1 MPRSAL
7 LRVATLWAAV
17 SLVGCSSRSYEA
29 DYQRR
34 VSDFRGDSVFATLA
48 PTPTDFLDGRVR
60 LRLPSEHT
68 TPNEDDGTKIRAK
81 PPFVRDFPGYV
92 GAFEKIVTVGN
103 EQLPAVLTVGIVPT
117 SLRRHAE
124 VEKVI
129 LEQVR
134 RDESFPKA
142 DWERGREVVATAGG
156 PTTWDVLSLAGSQE
170 FEIVVGGNP
179 DYKKL
184 PGRCEIWV
192 SADPRQEFCTVV
204 AYRVPDPL
212 ADQLPTG
219 VPQTVELVARSV
231 AIVDPPADPAADD
244 PGAK

>member
-17 SLVGCSSRSYEA
+17 GLVGCSSRSYEA

-48 PTPTDFLDGRVR
+48 PTPTDVLDGRVR

-68 TPNEDDGTKIRAK
+68 TPKEDDGTKIRAK

-92 GAFEKIVTVGN
+92 GAFEKIFTVGN
-103 EQLPAVLTVGIVPT
+103 EQLPAVLTVGVVPT

-219 VPQTVELVARSV
+219 VPQTVELVARSL